1 VGGDAAVVVEGRDPA
16 GYVQALEALSDDPDE
31 RDALIGRGFARA
43 RQFTWQKT
51 AEGTAKV
58 YGALVGGPG

>member
-1 VGGDAAVVVEGRDPA
+1 
-16 GYVQALEALSDDPDE
+16 LSDDPDE

-51 AEGTAKV
+51 AERTAEV
-58 YGALVGGPG
+58 YSSLL